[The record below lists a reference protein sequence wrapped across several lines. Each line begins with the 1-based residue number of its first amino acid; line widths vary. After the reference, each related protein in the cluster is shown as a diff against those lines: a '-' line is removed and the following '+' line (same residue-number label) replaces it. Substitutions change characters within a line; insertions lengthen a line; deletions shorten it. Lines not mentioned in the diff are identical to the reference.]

1 MHAYTLKP
9 IIAAH
14 GIDYWQYLGLMSLDI
29 MWIECVVERFHFFLF
44 NIENVWPL
52 RFKFKFKVK
61 FLHSKVFLL
70 SSYALDVTIDIA
82 LLY

>member
-29 MWIECVVERFHFFLF
+29 MWIECVVERFHFFYSTLKMF
-44 NIENVWPL
+44 DLCDLNLSLKSNFCI
-52 RFKFKFKVK
+52 VK
-61 FLHSKVFLL
+61 FFYYHLMLWML
-70 SSYALDVTIDIA
+70 P
-82 LLY
+82 